1 MLGTYKNSNGYELII
16 NEDFEPDY
24 SSVAYFL
31 GVKKLTKKQKTLCD
45 ENGYFGY
52 VLQNN
57 KGEIIAEKWSIP
69 SLAILF
75 DELVHKCVSKS
86 VNFDSFFNGYPSHL
100 ESVKHELIGS
110 YFPSFRELGVIP
122 SIDYENNLVKCLDK
136 DNKVIFEQDFKKE
149 NLYFINAVLQ
159 SELFKLQ
166 KEVA

>member
-24 SSVAYFL
+24 KAVAYIL
-31 GVKKLTKKQKTLCD
+31 GVGKLTKKQKALCD

-52 VLQNN
+52 TIQNE

-69 SLAILF
+69 SLMYLF
-75 DELVHKCVSKS
+75 DELVHICVSKG
-86 VNFDSFFNGYPSHL
+86 VDFDSFFNNYPSHL

-110 YFPSFRELGVIP
+110 YFPSFRELGAIP
-122 SIDYENNLVKCLDK
+122 LIDYENELIKCLDN
-136 DNKVIFEQDFKKE
+136 DNKVIFEQGFKKE
-149 NLYFINAVLQ
+149 KLYFINAVLQ

-166 KEVA
+166 KKVA